1 MKSTC
6 VLIIVCAMNVSFSRF
21 NNPPLGGFFCGCVG
35 CFSVGAL
42 VRGVV
47 GILCFLWSCG
57 GFMFFVGLWGFMFFV
72 GLWGCGGFIEDYQFM
87 GDLWWDLR

>member
-35 CFSVGAL
+35 CFSVGAWGVFLWVRGVFFCGRVGCFSVGAL

-47 GILCFLWSCG
+47 GVLCF
-57 GFMFFVGLWGFMFFV
+57 
-72 GLWGCGGFIEDYQFM
+72 LWGCGG
-87 GDLWWDLR
+87 L

>member
-42 VRGVV
+42 GV
-47 GILCFLWSCG
+47 FLWARWC
-57 GFMFFVGLWGFMFFV
+57 VGLWGFYVFCGVV
-72 GLWGCGGFIEDYQFM
+72 GVYRGLPVYG
-87 GDLWWDLR
+87 

>member
-21 NNPPLGGFFCGCVG
+21 NNKTRRLAG
-35 CFSVGAL
+35 FSVGAWGVFL
-42 VRGVV
+42 WARGVFFCGRV
-47 GILCFLWSCG
+47 GACG
-57 GFMFFVGLWGFMFFV
+57 CGVFMFFVGLW
-72 GLWGCGGFIEDYQFM
+72 GFIEDYQFM